1 MLNKIKLFWHFFWS
15 LHHQSVMN
23 IVCLTSNNYHFVDFL
38 SHGWALLS
46 IIWQMNSE
54 YPLGTFHPWQSE
66 GLMAVQREEKGSGID
81 IHEFTI
87 FQILYPKTHHGQI
100 QMGEETEY
108 IIHNKFCQSSK
119 TKDCLRKK
127 PKASNSGGRFWI
139 ISLVD
144 MTPSREWHFISSFFS
159 QCFAVLI
166 QSCLSLCDPMDCN
179 LPGSSVHGIFQAR
192 ILEWVAIS
200 FSRGPSQPKD
210 QTYISCSLTL
220 AGRFFTSE
228 PSEKPLESVTG
239 WK

>member
-23 IVCLTSNNYHFVDFL
+23 IVCLTSDNDHFVDFL
-38 SHGWALLS
+38 SHEWALFS

-108 IIHNKFCQSSK
+108 IIHNNFCQSSK

-144 MTPSREWHFISSFFS
+144 MTPSIEWHYISSFFRVS
-159 QCFAVLI
+159 AFLYSFSHVWVFVTPWTVTCQAPLFMEFFRQEYLSGLPFSSPEDLPNPGIKPTSLAVLHW
-166 QSCLSLCDPMDCN
+166 QADSLPLS
-179 LPGSSVHGIFQAR
+179 H
-192 ILEWVAIS
+192 
-200 FSRGPSQPKD
+200 PK
-210 QTYISCSLTL
+210 S
-220 AGRFFTSE
+220 
-228 PSEKPLESVTG
+228 P
-239 WK
+239 